1 MALAAFARCA
11 GGLEAL
17 LAEEVQALGASEAKE
32 SAGGV
37 AFLAEGASL
46 ARMLLWSRLASR
58 ILITLGELDAEDAN
72 ALYESARALPWRDI
86 LPSGASFRVHGH
98 GRSAGIRHSGFAAL
112 RIKDAICDAFRDR
125 GLSPPHPDPGA
136 GEFLL
141 DLRLDGRLAVL
152 SLDLAGSS
160 LHKRGWRVASGG
172 APLKETLAAAMLL
185 RGDWAEIARAGGALI
200 DPMCGSGTLLIEGA
214 MIAADVAPGIA
225 RRFAAERWPGIAA
238 ELWASLR
245 REAAERRRAGLA
257 SLRAPI
263 IGRDRDPEA
272 VAAARANAARA
283 GLPLRIERGELCEW
297 RPEPASAGGLIAC
310 NPPYGER
317 LLAPARL
324 APLYVELGERL
335 AAFGGFRAILLAH
348 EERLLRLTGLR
359 AEKIW
364 HVRNGALD
372 CQMARFAEL
381 STPPPAKGAEMLANR
396 LRKRGRHLERA
407 ARRVGVEAYRIYDAD
422 LPEYAAVIDR
432 YGEQLHIAEYRAP
445 AEIPPPVAMRR
456 LRELLLACREALG
469 VPLSHMHLKERF
481 PQSPRE
487 QYRASGADFELIV
500 EEHGLRFLVDLD
512 RYADTGLFLD
522 HREVRRRIR
531 SEAEGKRVLDLFCY
545 TGTAAVAA
553 LVGGAAEVVAVD
565 HSNTYLAWARRNL
578 ELNGVA
584 GGRVRLVRADV
595 REFLL
600 RSRERFDLI
609 HLDPPSFSN
618 SKGGDDFD
626 LAREWLDLLRAT
638 AARLA
643 PGGAIFFSHHLRRFD
658 PDLALLRAE
667 GLLVEDWTA
676 RVRPFDFAA
685 GGSHRC
691 YRIARPP
698 AESG

>member
-17 LAEEVQALGASEAKE
+17 LAEEMRGLGAIEAKE
-32 SAGGV
+32 TAGGV

-185 RGDWAEIARAGGALI
+185 RGDWADIARAGGALI

-263 IGRDRDPEA
+263 IGRDRHPEA
-272 VAAARANAARA
+272 VVAARANAARA
-283 GLPLRIERGELCEW
+283 GLPVRIERGELCEW
-297 RPEPASAGGLIAC
+297 QPEPACAGGLIVC
-310 NPPYGER
+310 NPPTENGCSR
-317 LLAPARL
+317 QPVSLPSMSSS
-324 APLYVELGERL
+324 GS
-335 AAFGGFRAILLAH
+335 
-348 EERLLRLTGLR
+348 GLR
-359 AEKIW
+359 DSEAFARSCSPTRSACSASPACARKKS
-364 HVRNGALD
+364 GTCA
-372 CQMARFAEL
+372 MAR
-381 STPPPAKGAEMLANR
+381 STARWRVSPNFP
-396 LRKRGRHLERA
+396 LRRQRRARRCSRIGCASAAVISKRA
-407 ARRVGVEAYRIYDAD
+407 ARRAGVEAYRIYDAD

-445 AEIPPPVAMRR
+445 GEIPPPVAMRR
-456 LRELLLACREALG
+456 LRELLLACREALA

-500 EEHGLRFLVDLD
+500 EELGLRFLVDLD

-545 TGTAAVAA
+545 TGTATVAA

-584 GGRVRLVRADV
+584 GRRVRLVRADV

-600 RSRERFDLI
+600 RSRECFDLI

-618 SKGGDDFD
+618 SKGAEDFD
-626 LAREWLDLLRAT
+626 LARDWLDLLRAT

-643 PGGAIFFSHHLRRFD
+643 PGGAIFFSHHLRGFD
-658 PDLALLRAE
+658 PDLTLLRAE

-676 RVRPFDFAA
+676 RVRPFDFTS

-691 YRIARPP
+691 YRIARPRP
-698 AESG
+698 ESG